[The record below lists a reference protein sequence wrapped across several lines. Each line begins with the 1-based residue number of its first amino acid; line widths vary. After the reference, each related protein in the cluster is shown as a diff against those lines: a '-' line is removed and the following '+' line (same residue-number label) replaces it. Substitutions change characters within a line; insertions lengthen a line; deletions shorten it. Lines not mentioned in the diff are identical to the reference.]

1 MTEMPTDLAE
11 ANRQMIEQFRAAGG
25 KLEGRPMLLLNTTGR
40 KTGERRTNPMMYVKV
55 DDKLLVVAS
64 NAGAA
69 KDPDWFRNLVADPQ
83 VTVEH
88 DGEVFPA
95 TAEVPAGAERDQ
107 LFAKVVEQYPFFAD
121 HQAGTERAIPVVS
134 LVR

>member
-1 MTEMPTDLAE
+1 
-11 ANRQMIEQFRAAGG
+11 
-25 KLEGRPMLLLNTTGR
+25 
-40 KTGERRTNPMMYVKV
+40 MYVKV

-69 KDPDWFRNLVADPQ
+69 KNPDWFRNLVADPH

-95 TAEVPAGAERDQ
+95 TAEVPTGAERDE

>member
-69 KDPDWFRNLVADPQ
+69 KNPDWFRNLVAHPH

-95 TAEVPAGAERDQ
+95 TAEVAAGAERDE